1 MKKYTDNRYREISPW
16 VDLAI
21 YANKIPL
28 IKGLIHILLWTV
40 LIILFFAFV
49 AYGSGA
55 DLDVV
60 YSSIFWLA
68 VSLVILTLLIIS
80 KRLIMNKAKDS
91 IKTILYYIEL
101 EFKDTKIM
109 PYYDDSHFHDSLGKL
124 DRSGLFSVCYGNI
137 RDKQD
142 WREYFNEY
150 FYK

>member
-1 MKKYTDNRYREISPW
+1 
-16 VDLAI
+16 
-21 YANKIPL
+21 
-28 IKGLIHILLWTV
+28 
-40 LIILFFAFV
+40 
-49 AYGSGA
+49 
-55 DLDVV
+55 
-60 YSSIFWLA
+60 
-68 VSLVILTLLIIS
+68 
-80 KRLIMNKAKDS
+80 MNKAKDS

-124 DRSGLFSVCYGNI
+124 DRSGLFSECYGNI